1 MPFTVS
7 VSMDLMTVALILMT
21 VMGLAIA
28 AGLVWV
34 LLKGRKRG

>member
-1 MPFTVS
+1 MPFTVP

-28 AGLVWV
+28 AGLIWI
-34 LLKGRKRG
+34 LLKGKKRV